1 MPHKAVAFSL
11 NLWEEPPAAPWPGLP
26 SLHTLVPCPFWDP
39 FVCLGTVRP
48 SSLAR
53 ASKIWDS
60 LDPFPPSQ
68 LPFPLTP
75 FTLRSFLTLNSFIQH
90 QQSLSEWLTGSFSH
104 YHYEYQLRPTFF
116 ISTCAKLD
124 YTSPF

>member
-11 NLWEEPPAAPWPGLP
+11 NLG
-26 SLHTLVPCPFWDP
+26 
-39 FVCLGTVRP
+39 GTVRP
-48 SSLAR
+48 SSVAR

-104 YHYEYQLRPTFF
+104 YHYEYQLRVLHSKVTITSVCFAQPTFF
-116 ISTCAKLD
+116 ISTYLCEARLYIAFLVIIHTLVPRRD
-124 YTSPF
+124 

>member
-11 NLWEEPPAAPWPGLP
+11 NFG
-26 SLHTLVPCPFWDP
+26 
-39 FVCLGTVRP
+39 GTVRP

-116 ISTCAKLD
+116 ISTYLCEARLYIAFLVIIHTLVPRRD
-124 YTSPF
+124 